1 MSPIVHFPV
10 NTLALKRGGL
20 VKAVRTR
27 ANTLAKNG
35 AADQIWIEVLALQPP
50 LSGDVAKL
58 KADGHLHPDVK
69 VRSVLYGLDPSPEPD
84 TRQPV
89 QPPPEEDYD
98 IVPIGTS
105 GLAFGYFRDG
115 IQDYYLR
122 FRPDGTVAAVEQ
134 LAPNRAR
141 LHREDTD
148 EQGRLVL
155 VQHFLEASKTPTAQH
170 LIGRNGHGFL
180 TITQHPGSPKWGRSY
195 LFDGVAHDDGDAL
208 AFGDPADLYR
218 HAFEQLL
225 ADEDAPVL
233 TSEFRENLNNL
244 PGRNLDDAVAGV
256 RHPTLRRIAAV
267 HSNHLEPPYVV
278 GSGVSRNWR
287 RLLEHLDQWDGLV
300 LHTDAQREDIAAE
313 FGHAEKLHTIGQLA
327 PPEQPAG
334 QEQPEQ
340 PAAPE
345 PAVQLA
351 PPEPAAQLLAPPEQP
366 DQATPDR
373 PATAGTDP
381 NRLVMVARLH
391 PKKRVDEAIQVFALV
406 RAGNPQARLELFGFG
421 YGDEEE
427 GTVRVLIDELGLG
440 AAVVFPPF
448 TNSQAD
454 IYATACATLLTSASE
469 GFPLILL
476 ESMSFGVPVAAY
488 DANYG
493 PRDVIRHGENGFLVP
508 FGDRQ
513 ALADGILA
521 LMRDPELRS
530 RMARAS
536 RETLKRFDEARYV
549 AGWTRALAG

>member
-1 MSPIVHFPV
+1 MTRTIHFPV

-27 ANTLAKNG
+27 ANTLARHG
-35 AADQIWIEVLALQPP
+35 AADQIWIEVLGLQYR
-50 LSGDVAKL
+50 LASEAAEL

-84 TRQPV
+84 TREPV
-89 QPPPEEDYD
+89 QPPPGGDYD
-98 IVPIGTS
+98 VVPLGTS

-115 IQDYYLR
+115 VQDYYVR
-122 FRPDGTVAAVEQ
+122 FQPDGVLAAVEK

-141 LHREDTD
+141 LTREDMD
-148 EQGRLVL
+148 QQGRLAL
-155 VQHFLEASKTPTAQH
+155 VQHFLEASKTPTARH
-170 LIGRNGHGFL
+170 LIGRNGNCFL
-180 TITQHPGSPKWGRSY
+180 TITQHPGSPRWGRSY
-195 LFDGVAHDDGDAL
+195 LFDGVPHDDGDAL
-208 AFGDPADLYR
+208 SFADPAELYR

-244 PGRNLDDAVAGV
+244 PGQTLDDVVSSV
-256 RHPTLRRIAAV
+256 RHPNLRRIAAV

-287 RLLEHLDQWDGLV
+287 RLLEHLDLWDGLV
-300 LHTDAQREDIAAE
+300 LHTDAQREDIAKE
-313 FGHAEKLHTIGQLA
+313 FGHADRLHTIGQLA
-327 PPEQPAG
+327 PPEQPAASS
-334 QEQPEQ
+334 
-340 PAAPE
+340 PAA
-345 PAVQLA
+345 
-351 PPEPAAQLLAPPEQP
+351 
-366 DQATPDR
+366 
-373 PATAGTDP
+373 DP

-406 RAGNPQARLELFGFG
+406 RAVNPQARLELFGFG

-427 GTVRVLIDELGLG
+427 NTIRALVDELGLG
-440 AAVVFPPF
+440 TAVDFPPF
-448 TNSQAD
+448 TNNPAD
-454 IYATACATLLTSASE
+454 LYATACATLLTSASE

-493 PRDVIRHGENGFLVP
+493 PRDVIRHGRNGFLVP

-513 ALADGILA
+513 ALAEGILA

-530 RMARAS
+530 RMAQAS
-536 RETLKRFDEARYV
+536 RETLKRFDETSYV
-549 AGWTRALAG
+549 TGWTKALTG

>member
-35 AADQIWIEVLALQPP
+35 AAEQIWIEVLGLQYR
-50 LSGDVAKL
+50 LASEVAEL

-69 VRSVLYGLDPSPEPD
+69 VRSVLYALDPSPEPD
-84 TRQPV
+84 NREPV
-89 QPPPEEDYD
+89 QPPPEDDYD
-98 IVPIGTS
+98 VVPLGNS
-105 GLAFGYFRDG
+105 GFAFGYFRDG
-115 IQDYYLR
+115 VQEYYVR
-122 FRPDGTVAAVEQ
+122 FQPDGVLAAVEH

-141 LHREDTD
+141 LTREDMD
-148 EQGRLVL
+148 EGGRLVL
-155 VQHFLEASKTPTAQH
+155 VQHFLEASKTPTARL
-170 LIGRNGHGFL
+170 LIGRNGRCFL
-180 TITQHPGSPKWGRSY
+180 TITQQPGSPKWGRSY
-195 LFDGVAHDDGDAL
+195 LFDGVAHDDADAL
-208 AFGDPADLYR
+208 SFADPAELYR

-225 ADEDAPVL
+225 ADEEAPVL

-244 PGRNLDDAVAGV
+244 PGRTLDDAVVGV
-256 RHPTLRRIAAV
+256 RHPRLRRIAAV
-267 HSNHLEPPYVV
+267 HSNHLEPPYVA

-313 FGHAEKLHTIGQLA
+313 FGHADRLHTIGQLA
-327 PPEQPAG
+327 PPEQP
-334 QEQPEQ
+334 
-340 PAAPE
+340 E
-345 PAVQLA
+345 PAN
-351 PPEPAAQLLAPPEQP
+351 PA
-366 DQATPDR
+366 
-373 PATAGTDP
+373 TDP

-427 GTVRVLIDELGLG
+427 VTIRALIDELGLG
-440 AAVVFPPF
+440 AAVDFPPF
-448 TNSQAD
+448 TNNPAD

-493 PRDVIRHGENGFLVP
+493 PRDVIRHGVNGYLAP

-513 ALADGILA
+513 ALADGVLA

-530 RMARAS
+530 RMAQAS
-536 RETLKRFDEARYV
+536 RETLKRFDETGYV
-549 AGWTRALAG
+549 AGWTKALTG

>member
-35 AADQIWIEVLALQPP
+35 AVDQIWIEVLGLQFR
-50 LSGDVAKL
+50 LASDVAEL

-69 VRSVLYGLDPSPEPD
+69 VRSVLYGLDPGRGPD
-84 TRQPV
+84 TREPV
-89 QPPPEEDYD
+89 QPPPEDDYD
-98 IVPIGTS
+98 IVPVGTS
-105 GLAFGYFRDG
+105 GFAFGYFRDG
-115 IQDYYLR
+115 VQEYYVR
-122 FRPDGTVAAVEQ
+122 FQPDGTLAAVEQ
-134 LAPNRAR
+134 LAPNRTR
-141 LHREDTD
+141 IRREDMD
-148 EQGRLVL
+148 ERGRLAL
-155 VQHFLEASKTPTAQH
+155 VQHFPEASKTPTAQR
-170 LIGRNGHGFL
+170 LIGRNGHCFL
-180 TITQHPGSPKWGRSY
+180 TITHHPGSPKWGRSY
-195 LFDGVAHDDGDAL
+195 LFDGVAHDDGDAI
-208 AFGDPADLYR
+208 AFADPADLYR

-244 PGRNLDDAVAGV
+244 PGRTLDDAVASV
-256 RHPTLRRIAAV
+256 RHPNLRRVAAV

-327 PPEQPAG
+327 PPEQPA
-334 QEQPEQ
+334 PS
-340 PAAPE
+340 AA
-345 PAVQLA
+345 A
-351 PPEPAAQLLAPPEQP
+351 EQP
-366 DQATPDR
+366 DQATPDQ
-373 PATAGTDP
+373 PATAATDP

-427 GTVRVLIDELGLG
+427 GTIRALIDELGLG
-440 AAVVFPPF
+440 AAVDFPPF
-448 TNSQAD
+448 TNNQAD

-493 PRDVIRHGENGFLVP
+493 PRDVIRHGENGFLAP

-530 RMARAS
+530 RMAQAS
-536 RETLKRFDEARYV
+536 RETLKRFDEAGYV
-549 AGWTRALAG
+549 TGWTKALAG

>member
-1 MSPIVHFPV
+1 VPRTIHFPV

-35 AADQIWIEVLALQPP
+35 AAEIWIEVLGLQYR
-50 LSGDVAKL
+50 LASEVAEL

-69 VRSVLYGLDPSPEPD
+69 VRTVLYGLDPSPAAD

-89 QPPPEEDYD
+89 QPPPEDDYD
-98 IVPIGTS
+98 IVPLGTS
-105 GLAFGYFRDG
+105 GFAFGYFRDG
-115 IQDYYLR
+115 IQDYYVR
-122 FRPDGTVAAVEQ
+122 FQPEGTLAAVER

-141 LHREDTD
+141 LYREDMD

-155 VQHFLEASKTPTAQH
+155 EQHFLEASKTPTAQR
-170 LIGRNGHGFL
+170 LIGRNGHCFL
-180 TITQHPGSPKWGRSY
+180 TITHQPGSPRWGRSY

-208 AFGDPADLYR
+208 TFADPADLYR

-244 PGRNLDDAVAGV
+244 PGRTLDDAVGSV
-256 RHPTLRRIAAV
+256 RHPNLRRIAAV

-313 FGHAEKLHTIGQLA
+313 FGHADRLHTIGQLA
-327 PPEQPAG
+327 PPEQPA
-334 QEQPEQ
+334 PR
-340 PAAPE
+340 
-345 PAVQLA
+345 
-351 PPEPAAQLLAPPEQP
+351 
-366 DQATPDR
+366 PDR
-373 PATAGTDP
+373 PTAGTDP
-381 NRLVMVARLH
+381 DHPTAATDPNRLIVVARLH

-427 GTVRVLIDELGLG
+427 GTVRALIDELGLG
-440 AAVVFPPF
+440 AAVDFPPF
-448 TNSQAD
+448 TNNPAD

-493 PRDVIRHGENGFLVP
+493 PRDVIRHGANGFLAP

-530 RMARAS
+530 RMAQAS
-536 RETLKRFDEARYV
+536 RETLKRFDETAYV
-549 AGWTRALAG
+549 TGWIKALTG